1 MNSAG
6 LGPGSPRP
14 AARWA
19 LLLGNF
25 MIGCGVMAAQGTLND
40 IAHSLE
46 VSIALAG
53 QLIAIAAAVMCFG
66 APVLAG
72 WAAAFDRRKLLA
84 FALLW
89 YAVGHALCALMPTY
103 AALLPVRAVT
113 MLGAALFTPQAAAAA
128 GVMALPQH
136 RARDITFVFLGWALA
151 SVVGVPL
158 TAWVGEVLGW
168 RVAFAGIAACSA
180 AAAAAVFLALPSGVR
195 PPAMSLRAWKAIF
208 TDKVLMAMV
217 LVTALHST
225 GQFTLFAYIAPY
237 FKLELAASPA
247 QISLLFLGF
256 GASGLV
262 GSVLLSKSIE
272 RLGIDRSVSISLAL
286 IALTL
291 LIWPLGTSVAG
302 MLLVLM
308 PWGLGC
314 FSSNSAQQARLNAAA
329 PAFAP
334 ALMALNT
341 SAMYLGQA
349 GGAAGGGWLVAHSGF
364 GLLHWVGAA
373 WVLLAIA
380 LSLSMVRMARK
391 ATA

>member
-89 YAVGHALCALMPTY
+89 YAVGHALCALMPSY
-103 AALLPVRAVT
+103 VALLPVRAVT

-195 PPAMSLRAWKAIF
+195 PAAMSLRAWKAIF

-256 GASGLV
+256 GASGLI

>member
-1 MNSAG
+1 MNSAS

-40 IAHSLE
+40 IARSLE

-66 APVLAG
+66 APLLAG
-72 WAAAFDRRKLLA
+72 WAGAFDRRKLLT

-89 YAVGHALCALMPTY
+89 YAAGHALCALMPSY

-136 RARDITFVFLGWALA
+136 RARDITFVFLGWAMA
-151 SVVGVPL
+151 SVLGVPL

-180 AAAAAVFLALPSGVR
+180 AAAAAVFLALPHGVR
-195 PPAMSLRAWKAIF
+195 PAAMSLRAWKSVF
-208 TDKVLMAMV
+208 TDPVLMAMV

-237 FKLELAASPA
+237 YKLELGASPA
-247 QISLLFLGF
+247 QISLLFMGF
-256 GASGLV
+256 GASGLL

-272 RLGIDRSVSISLAL
+272 RLGIDRSVFISLAL

-291 LIWPLGTSVAG
+291 LIWPLGTSIVG
-302 MLLVLM
+302 MLLILT

-364 GLLHWVGAA
+364 GLLNWVAA
-373 WVLLAIA
+373 VWVLLAIA
-380 LSLSMVRMARK
+380 LSLSIVRLPRK

>member
-1 MNSAG
+1 MISAS

-40 IAHSLE
+40 IARSLE

-66 APVLAG
+66 APLLAG
-72 WAAAFDRRKLLA
+72 WAAAFDRRKLLT

-89 YAVGHALCALMPTY
+89 YATGHALCALMPSY

-151 SVVGVPL
+151 SVLGVPL

-180 AAAAAVFLALPSGVR
+180 AAAAAVFLALPDGVR
-195 PPAMSLRAWKAIF
+195 PAAMLSDGQQRHERPRVSGGHRRPVVGHREQDRAGRVIDGEIESF
-208 TDKVLMAMV
+208 V
-217 LVTALHST
+217 
-225 GQFTLFAYIAPY
+225 GEQ
-237 FKLELAASPA
+237 LEQA
-247 QISLLFLGF
+247 LGF
-256 GASGLV
+256 DG
-262 GSVLLSKSIE
+262 VLE
-272 RLGIDRSVSISLAL
+272 HD
-286 IALTL
+286 
-291 LIWPLGTSVAG
+291 
-302 MLLVLM
+302 
-308 PWGLGC
+308 
-314 FSSNSAQQARLNAAA
+314 LN
-329 PAFAP
+329 
-334 ALMALNT
+334 L
-341 SAMYLGQA
+341 
-349 GGAAGGGWLVAHSGF
+349 GGG
-364 GLLHWVGAA
+364 LLDGHERVDP
-373 WVLLAIA
+373 LA
-380 LSLSMVRMARK
+380 
-391 ATA
+391 

>member
-89 YAVGHALCALMPTY
+89 YAVGHALCALMPSY

-195 PPAMSLRAWKAIF
+195 PAAMSLRAWKAIF

-237 FKLELAASPA
+237 FKFELAASPA

-380 LSLSMVRMARK
+380 LSLSTVRMARK

>member
-1 MNSAG
+1 MNSAS
-6 LGPGSPRP
+6 LGTGSPRP

-40 IAHSLE
+40 IARSLE

-53 QLIAIAAAVMCFG
+53 QLISIAAAVMCFG
-66 APVLAG
+66 APLLAG
-72 WAAAFDRRKLLA
+72 WAAGFDRRKLLT

-89 YAVGHALCALMPTY
+89 YAAGHALCALMPSY

-151 SVVGVPL
+151 SVLGVPL

-180 AAAAAVFLALPSGVR
+180 AAAAAVFLALPDGVR
-195 PPAMSLRAWKAIF
+195 PAAMSLRAWKSVF
-208 TDKVLMAMV
+208 TDPVLMAMV

-247 QISLLFLGF
+247 QISLLFMGF

-272 RLGIDRSVSISLAL
+272 RLGIDRSVFISLAL

-291 LIWPLGTSVAG
+291 LIWPLGSSIAG

-364 GLLHWVGAA
+364 GLLHWVAAA

-380 LSLSMVRMARK
+380 LSQSIVRPARK

>member
-72 WAAAFDRRKLLA
+72 WAAAFDRRRLLA

-89 YAVGHALCALMPTY
+89 YAVGHALCALMPSY

-237 FKLELAASPA
+237 FKFELAASPA

-380 LSLSMVRMARK
+380 LSLSTVRMARK

>member
-89 YAVGHALCALMPTY
+89 YAVGHALCALMPSY
-103 AALLPVRAVT
+103 VALLPVRAVT

-237 FKLELAASPA
+237 FKFELAASPA